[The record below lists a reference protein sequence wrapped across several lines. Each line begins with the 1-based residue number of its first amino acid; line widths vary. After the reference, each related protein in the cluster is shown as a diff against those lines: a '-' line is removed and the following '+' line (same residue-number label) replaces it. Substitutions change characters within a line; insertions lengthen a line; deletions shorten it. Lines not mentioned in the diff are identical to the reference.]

1 MLITIGP
8 PNIGLFFG
16 GQDPPSVFTMP
27 LAVPSP
33 SRSLSVLGLGLLA
46 GTVVLSGSTPI
57 GSSSPFVAH
66 ASTRPVVLRIGHQKF
81 DPLTLVKFRGDLE
94 AKLRPLGVTEVK
106 WVEFP
111 SGPPILE
118 ALNVGSI
125 DVGRTGDTPP
135 VVAQAA
141 GVPFVY
147 VGTSEPKDRSS
158 AILVK
163 KNSPIRTLAD
173 LKGKKIAFGKS
184 TSAHYLALKAL
195 QSAGLSLKDVQ
206 PVYLAPADARSAF
219 LQGSVDAWVIWDPFN
234 AAASAQSDVRVLRTS
249 EGLVSNRDFYL
260 ATRAFA
266 RDNPQVIR
274 GLRKETQA
282 VSRWANRNDDK
293 VVGFFSPLIKIS
305 PSVLQVVTKRRD
317 FSFIPFT
324 PKVIAEQQ
332 EIADLFFRLKLIPRA
347 IKVSDNVD
355 KQFLR

>member
-1 MLITIGP
+1 MSITIHP
-8 PNIGLFFG
+8 R
-16 GQDPPSVFTMP
+16 T
-27 LAVPSP
+27 
-33 SRSLSVLGLGLLA
+33 RTLSVAGLGLLA
-46 GTVVLSGSTPI
+46 GTVLLTGMAPLAVAPLA
-57 GSSSPFVAH
+57 AH
-66 ASTRPVVLRIGHQKF
+66 AGSKSIVLRIGHQKF

-125 DVGRTGDTPP
+125 DIGRTGDTPP
-135 VVAQAA
+135 VVAQSA

-163 KNSPIRTLAD
+163 KNSPIRTLSD

-184 TSAHYLALKAL
+184 TSAHYLTLKAL
-195 QSAGLSLKDVQ
+195 QSVGLSLKDVE

-219 LQGSVDAWVIWDPFN
+219 NQGSVDAWAIWDPFN
-234 AAASAQSDVRVLRTS
+234 AATTAQSDVRVLRTS
-249 EGLVSNRDFYL
+249 EGLVTNRDFYL
-260 ATRAFA
+260 ATKTFA
-266 RDNPQVIR
+266 QENPQVIK
-274 GLRKETQA
+274 GLRKEAQV

-293 VVGFFSPLIKIS
+293 VVAFFSPLIKID
-305 PSVLQVVTKRRD
+305 PSVLEVVTKRRD
-317 FSFIPFT
+317 FSFVPFT
-324 PKVIAEQQ
+324 PKVVAEQQ
-332 EIADLFFRLKLIPRA
+332 EIADLFFKLKLIPRA
-347 IKVSDNVD
+347 IKVSDAVD